1 MKVFFDTSV
10 IFSAIYSQSGGS
22 SKLASFIRSE
32 IITGI
37 TTQTIIEELE
47 DNLYKLN
54 ETNPKIIH
62 DFLKANNF
70 LVRKSISL
78 SEIEPYQSLVEK
90 KDAHVV
96 AGAILTN
103 CDYLVTLDKKHLNNT
118 KVKIKITQVKI
129 LSPKEL
135 IRMITK

>member
-10 IFSAIYSQSGGS
+10 IFSAIYSPSGGS
-22 SKLASFIRSE
+22 SKLSE
-32 IITGI
+32 LTRKGLIIGI
-37 TTQTIIEELE
+37 TTQTVIEELE

-54 ETNPKIIH
+54 ETNPGIIH

-78 SEIEPYQSLVEK
+78 SEIEPYQSFVEK

-103 CDYLVTLDKKHLNNT
+103 CDYLATLDKKHLNNT
-118 KVKIKITQVKI
+118 KIKKKISQVKI

-135 IRMITK
+135 LHIITA

>member
-10 IFSAIYSQSGGS
+10 IFSAIYSPSGGS

-37 TTQTIIEELE
+37 TTQTVIEELE

-62 DFLKANNF
+62 DFLKENNF

-78 SEIEPYQSLVEK
+78 SEIEPYQTLVEK
-90 KDAHVV
+90 KDAHVI

-103 CDYLVTLDKKHLNNT
+103 CDYLVTLDKKHLNNI

-135 IRMITK
+135 LQIIFS

>member
-10 IFSAIYSQSGGS
+10 IFSAIYSPTGGS
-22 SKLASFIRSE
+22 SKLAQLTRKGL
-32 IITGI
+32 IIGI
-37 TTQTIIEELE
+37 TTQTVIEELE

-54 ETNPKIIH
+54 ESSPKIIH

-70 LVRKSISL
+70 IVRKSISL
-78 SEIEPYQSLVEK
+78 SEIESYQSLMEK

-96 AGAILTN
+96 AGAIMTN
-103 CDYLVTLDKKHLNNT
+103 CDYLVTFDKKHLDNR
-118 KVKIKITQVKI
+118 KVKIKISKVKI

-135 IRMITK
+135 LHMITA